1 MVNMAGNSRPEPAS
15 NVEPSGVIFDVRRYA
30 IHDGPGIRT
39 TVFFKGCPL
48 RCRWCHNP
56 ESWHEGPEHSL
67 RSSLCAGCGRCIEA
81 CPHGAISN
89 GRGGSFS
96 GSKFGE
102 RVAGERVAGERVAG
116 VERSE
121 PPDRRLSGGSLALD
135 HGHPTSD
142 RPNLELLS
150 LPDPARCVFCG
161 ACVAA
166 CPTGAREILGRR
178 VTVRELMGQIER
190 DVIFYDQ
197 SGGGVT
203 FSGGEPLVQAEFLTE
218 LLVECRA
225 KEIHTALDTACYAP
239 WHVIESVLPYVD
251 LFLIDLKHMDP
262 AAHRRLTGVSN
273 ELILQNLRR
282 LAELNER
289 IIVRVPVIPGI
300 NDDDANLAAT
310 GEFVALLDGVARI
323 DILPHHEAARGK
335 LARLGRRDELV
346 EAEPPAPE
354 QMHQIAG
361 KLERF
366 GLEVKIGG

>member
-1 MVNMAGNSRPEPAS
+1 MGRTRSMVDVAGHSRVQSAS
-15 NVEPSGVIFDVRRYA
+15 NVEPSGIIFDVKRYA

-81 CPHGAISN
+81 CPRGAIPN
-89 GRGGSFS
+89 GHGGSFS
-96 GSKFGE
+96 SSKFG
-102 RVAGERVAGERVAG
+102 GRVAG

-135 HGHPTSD
+135 PGHPKSD

-203 FSGGEPLVQAEFLTE
+203 LSGGEPLVQAEFLRE

-225 KEIHTALDTACYAP
+225 REIHTALDTACYAP
-239 WHVIESVLPYVD
+239 WHVIEGVLPYVD

-262 AAHRRLTGVSN
+262 VAHRRLTGVSN

-310 GEFVALLDGVARI
+310 GEFVARLDGVARV

-335 LARLGRRDELV
+335 LARLGRADELV
-346 EAEPPAPE
+346 EAEPPAAE
-354 QMHQIAG
+354 QMHRIAE

-366 GLEVKIGG
+366 GLDVKIGG

>member
-1 MVNMAGNSRPEPAS
+1 MHCMVNTAAKSGIQPAS
-15 NVEPSGVIFDVRRYA
+15 DTDLTGVIFDLKRYA

-67 RSSLCAGCGRCIEA
+67 RSSRCAGCGRCFEA
-81 CPHGAISN
+81 CRRGAISN
-89 GRGGSFS
+89 GQGG
-96 GSKFGE
+96 
-102 RVAGERVAGERVAG
+102 
-116 VERSE
+116 
-121 PPDRRLSGGSLALD
+121 
-135 HGHPTSD
+135 
-142 RPNLELLS
+142 S

-161 ACVAA
+161 ACVQA

-178 VTVRELMGQIER
+178 VTVRELMREIER

-203 FSGGEPLVQAEFLTE
+203 FSGGEPLVQAAFLEE
-218 LLVECRA
+218 LLVECRTR
-225 KEIHTALDTACYAP
+225 EIHTALDTACYAP
-239 WHVIESVLPYVD
+239 WHVIETVLPYVD

-262 AAHRRLTGVSN
+262 AAHQRLTGVSN

-282 LAELNER
+282 LAELNEQ
-289 IIVRVPVIPGI
+289 IIIRVPVIPGI

-310 GEFVALLDGVARI
+310 GEFVALLDGVTRL

-335 LARLGRRDELV
+335 LARLGRGDELV
-346 EAEPPAPE
+346 EAEPPAAE
-354 QMHQIAG
+354 QMHRIAG
-361 KLERF
+361 KLERL